1 MKFKVAVSY
10 ISGWVETAPNISH
23 PKSQKIPK
31 NTKSNPLHPLLQK
44 KKENDNSNNNN
55 NKNGKT

>member
-31 NTKSNPLHPLLQK
+31 NTKSNPLLQ